1 MARQCVVIHPCLSKE
16 LRVVEYMLDDASC
29 LLGNPV
35 VSLPPTMTSLK
46 YIYQAQFECPTQIS
60 WLINSDWNQNLTPE
74 WEPGSGSKYNRK
86 NASRWTETWS
96 CHLSAYYRPTR
107 PRILKLQHQCSA
119 QVHNNSGTAR
129 QKLISGPNLDFVC
142 SNMRERLIISCC

>member
-60 WLINSDWNQNLTPE
+60 WLSGNRGAAPNTIAKTLHAGQKRGHVISQPTTGPLGPE
-74 WEPGSGSKYNRK
+74 
-86 NASRWTETWS
+86 
-96 CHLSAYYRPTR
+96 
-107 PRILKLQHQCSA
+107 
-119 QVHNNSGTAR
+119 
-129 QKLISGPNLDFVC
+129 F
-142 SNMRERLIISCC
+142 